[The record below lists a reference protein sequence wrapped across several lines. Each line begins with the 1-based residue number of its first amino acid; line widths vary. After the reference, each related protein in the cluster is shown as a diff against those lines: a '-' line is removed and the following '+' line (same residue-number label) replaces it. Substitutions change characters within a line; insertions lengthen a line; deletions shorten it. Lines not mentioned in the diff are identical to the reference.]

1 MPISQI
7 VTNSIADDV
16 TVKFADGSA
25 STPSITNTGD
35 TNTGMFFPAA
45 DTIAFSEGGVESMRI
60 DSAGFVGIGTNSPAT
75 KLHVNTTTGG
85 VQVRATSDTDVSFS
99 ATATAADSTAFMTV
113 INDARQW
120 TMRVNGAESDQFQVR
135 DSTAGATRMVIDS
148 SGNVGIGTASPNAR
162 LHVSSTS
169 NTPAIV
175 QASNAEAYLK
185 LTSTGGSSYIGTKT
199 NSIEFLV
206 NNAGNYAASIDS
218 SGNLL
223 VGAAGTSANPRTVL
237 YGGSSAGFIDL
248 ARTGTSLNDVI
259 NFSNG
264 NGVVGTI
271 RTTGSATQYNTNSDY
286 RLKENIAPM
295 TGALDVVLRQR
306 PVTYKW
312 KVDGTDGQGFIAH
325 WLQEDGAGGCV
336 SGEKDAVQLVDIKD
350 EEGNV
355 IGQEEKPVYQG
366 IDTSFLVATLT
377 AAIQELKAEFD
388 AYKASHP

>member
-1 MPISQI
+1 MA
-7 VTNSIADDV
+7 SIINA
-16 TVKFADGSA
+16 
-25 STPSITNTGD
+25 
-35 TNTGMFFPAA
+35 
-45 DTIAFSEGGVESMRI
+45 
-60 DSAGFVGIGTNSPAT
+60 
-75 KLHVNTTTGG
+75 TTTNGLSTSADNSG
-85 VQVRATSDTDVSFS
+85 SLQLATNNGTTAVTIDTS
-99 ATATAADSTAFMTV
+99 
-113 INDARQW
+113 Q
-120 TMRVNGAESDQFQVR
+120 
-135 DSTAGATRMVIDS
+135 
-148 SGNVGIGTASPNAR
+148 NVGIGTSSPSGKLN
-162 LHVSSTS
+162 VSSASFGGTVS
-169 NTPAIV
+169 
-175 QASNAEAYLK
+175 SNANQVVAE
-185 LTSTGGSSYIGTKT
+185 
-199 NSIEFLV
+199 NSG
-206 NNAGNYAASIDS
+206 NAGITIASGAASLGNLFFADSGDTADGFVQYDQSGRSMRFGTATAERMRIDS

-223 VGAAGTSANPRTVL
+223 VGATGTSANPRTVL

-336 SGEKDAVQLVDIKD
+336 SGEKDAVD
-350 EEGNV
+350 EEGN
-355 IGQEEKPVYQG
+355 PVYQG

-377 AAIQELKAEFD
+377 AAIQELKAELD
-388 AYKASHP
+388 TVKATVEAQAVRIAELEGAK

>member
-1 MPISQI
+1 MA
-7 VTNSIADDV
+7 SIINA
-16 TVKFADGSA
+16 
-25 STPSITNTGD
+25 
-35 TNTGMFFPAA
+35 
-45 DTIAFSEGGVESMRI
+45 
-60 DSAGFVGIGTNSPAT
+60 
-75 KLHVNTTTGG
+75 TTTNGLSTSADNSG
-85 VQVRATSDTDVSFS
+85 SLQLATNNGTTAVTIDTS
-99 ATATAADSTAFMTV
+99 
-113 INDARQW
+113 Q
-120 TMRVNGAESDQFQVR
+120 
-135 DSTAGATRMVIDS
+135 
-148 SGNVGIGTASPNAR
+148 NVGIGTSSPLGKLN
-162 LHVSSTS
+162 VSSASFGGTVS
-169 NTPAIV
+169 
-175 QASNAEAYLK
+175 SNANQVVAE
-185 LTSTGGSSYIGTKT
+185 
-199 NSIEFLV
+199 NSG
-206 NNAGNYAASIDS
+206 NAGITIASGAASLGNLFFADSGDTADGFVQYDQSGRSMRFGTATAERMRIDS

-223 VGAAGTSANPRTVL
+223 VGATGTSANPRTVL

-336 SGEKDAVQLVDIKD
+336 SGEKDAVD
-350 EEGNV
+350 EEGN
-355 IGQEEKPVYQG
+355 PVYQG

-377 AAIQELKAEFD
+377 AAIQELKAELD
-388 AYKASHP
+388 TVKATVEAQAVRIAELEGAK